1 MTLLLAPRGR
11 PRRGAEDPL
20 QQGGAR
26 PGGRRGKGV
35 RQPAAPRR
43 GVRRPPP
50 EAPLRIPPGQ
60 DCQVDKNRGCP
71 IANLATLDISLQ
83 VPVPLLAEP
92 EAVHPAARPVGP
104 APPARQPHPQLLGR
118 GGKG

>member
-35 RQPAAPRR
+35 RQPAAARR

-60 DCQVDKNRGCP
+60 DCQVG
-71 IANLATLDISLQ
+71 
-83 VPVPLLAEP
+83 
-92 EAVHPAARPVGP
+92 
-104 APPARQPHPQLLGR
+104 LGS
-118 GGKG
+118 